1 MFNKMIEEGYLNLHK
16 LLLKEYVRLG
26 INEKEVI
33 VLSQLATMLE
43 KKKRTL
49 SLKSIARMTHLSSNE
64 VGELLEQLIV
74 NQFVSTE
81 LELKNDGKEREIFS
95 LNPLFDK
102 IIQLFKEDLKDENE
116 KQSDNE
122 IKAVIT
128 NLEDVFRKSL
138 KPYDLQMIQQWFID
152 GYNKKEIDQAL
163 EVAVNHNKLNLNYL
177 DRILRTTDETYDD
190 ELDDEKRDL
199 INKLIRGVK

>member
-1 MFNKMIEEGYLNLHK
+1 MIEEGYLNLHK

-43 KKKRTL
+43 KKKHTL

>member
-43 KKKRTL
+43 KKKHTL

-64 VGELLEQLIV
+64 VGELVEQLIV

-102 IIQLFKEDLKDENE
+102 IIQLFKEDLKVENE

-152 GYNKKEIDQAL
+152 GYNKKDIDQAL
-163 EVAVNHNKLNLNYL
+163 EVAINHNKLNLNYL

>member
-1 MFNKMIEEGYLNLHK
+1 MIEEGYLNLHK

-43 KKKRTL
+43 KKKHTL

-102 IIQLFKEDLKDENE
+102 IIQLFKEDLKVENE
-116 KQSDNE
+116 KQLDNE

-152 GYNKKEIDQAL
+152 GYNKIEIDQAL
-163 EVAVNHNKLNLNYL
+163 EVAINHNKLNLNYL
-177 DRILRTTDETYDD
+177 DRILRTTDEMNDD
-190 ELDDEKRDL
+190 DLDDEKRDL

>member
-43 KKKRTL
+43 KKKHTL

-102 IIQLFKEDLKDENE
+102 IIQLFKEDLKVENE
-116 KQSDNE
+116 KQLDNE

-152 GYNKKEIDQAL
+152 GYNKIEIDQAL
-163 EVAVNHNKLNLNYL
+163 EVAINHNKLNLNYL
-177 DRILRTTDETYDD
+177 DRILRTTDEMNDD
-190 ELDDEKRDL
+190 DLDDEKRDL

>member
-1 MFNKMIEEGYLNLHK
+1 MIEEGYLNLHK

-43 KKKRTL
+43 KKKHTL
-49 SLKSIARMTHLSSNE
+49 SLKSIARMTNLSSNE

-102 IIQLFKEDLKDENE
+102 IIQLFKEDLKVENE

>member
-43 KKKRTL
+43 KKKHTL

-102 IIQLFKEDLKDENE
+102 IIQLFKEDLKVENE

-163 EVAVNHNKLNLNYL
+163 EVAINHNKLNLNYL
-177 DRILRTTDETYDD
+177 DRILRTTDEMNDD
-190 ELDDEKRDL
+190 DLDDEKRDL

>member
-1 MFNKMIEEGYLNLHK
+1 MIEEGYLNLHK

-43 KKKRTL
+43 KKKHTL

-64 VGELLEQLIV
+64 VGELVEQLIV

-102 IIQLFKEDLKDENE
+102 IIQLFKEDLKVENE

>member
-1 MFNKMIEEGYLNLHK
+1 MIEEGYLNLHK

>member
-1 MFNKMIEEGYLNLHK
+1 MIEEGYLNLHK

-43 KKKRTL
+43 KKKHTL

-163 EVAVNHNKLNLNYL
+163 EVAINHNKLNLNYL

>member
-1 MFNKMIEEGYLNLHK
+1 MIEEGYLNLHK

-64 VGELLEQLIV
+64 VGELVEQLIV

-102 IIQLFKEDLKDENE
+102 IIQLFKEDLKVEND

>member
-43 KKKRTL
+43 KKKHTL

>member
-43 KKKRTL
+43 KKKHTL

-81 LELKNDGKEREIFS
+81 LELKSDGKEREIFS

>member
-1 MFNKMIEEGYLNLHK
+1 MIEEGYLNLHK

-43 KKKRTL
+43 KKKHTL

-64 VGELLEQLIV
+64 VGELVEQLIV

-102 IIQLFKEDLKDENE
+102 IIQLFKEDLKVENE

-177 DRILRTTDETYDD
+177 DRILRTTDEAYDD

>member
-1 MFNKMIEEGYLNLHK
+1 MIEEGYLNLHK

-64 VGELLEQLIV
+64 VGELVEQLIV

-102 IIQLFKEDLKDENE
+102 IIQLFKEDLKVENE

-177 DRILRTTDETYDD
+177 DRILRTTDEAYDD

>member
-1 MFNKMIEEGYLNLHK
+1 MIEEGYLNLHK

-64 VGELLEQLIV
+64 VGELVEQLIV

-102 IIQLFKEDLKDENE
+102 IIQLFKEDVKVENE

-177 DRILRTTDETYDD
+177 DRILRTTDEAYDD

>member
-1 MFNKMIEEGYLNLHK
+1 MIEEGYLNLHK

-43 KKKRTL
+43 KKKHTL

-64 VGELLEQLIV
+64 VGELVEQLIV

>member
-1 MFNKMIEEGYLNLHK
+1 MIEEGYLNLHK

-43 KKKRTL
+43 KKKHTL

-102 IIQLFKEDLKDENE
+102 IIQLFKEDLKVENE

-122 IKAVIT
+122 IKAIIT

-163 EVAVNHNKLNLNYL
+163 EVAINHNKLNLNYL

-190 ELDDEKRDL
+190 DLDDEKRDL

>member
-1 MFNKMIEEGYLNLHK
+1 MIEEGYLNLHK

-64 VGELLEQLIV
+64 VGELVEQLIV

-102 IIQLFKEDLKDENE
+102 IIQLFKEDLKVENE

>member
-1 MFNKMIEEGYLNLHK
+1 MIEEGYLNLHK

-43 KKKRTL
+43 KKKHTL

-102 IIQLFKEDLKDENE
+102 IIQLFKEDLKVENE

>member
-1 MFNKMIEEGYLNLHK
+1 MIEEGYLNLHK

-43 KKKRTL
+43 KKKHTL

-64 VGELLEQLIV
+64 VGELVEQLIV

-102 IIQLFKEDLKDENE
+102 IIQLFKEDLKVENE

-152 GYNKKEIDQAL
+152 GYNKKDIDQAL
-163 EVAVNHNKLNLNYL
+163 EVAINHNKLNLNYL